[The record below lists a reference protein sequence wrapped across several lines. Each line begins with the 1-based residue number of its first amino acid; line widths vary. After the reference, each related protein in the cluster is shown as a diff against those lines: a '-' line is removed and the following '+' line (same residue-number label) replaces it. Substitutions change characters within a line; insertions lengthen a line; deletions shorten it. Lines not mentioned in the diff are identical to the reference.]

1 MGVSK
6 EETRA
11 AANQMSEYESED
23 DYAQEMEAKKATAA
37 NEYNTQEE
45 PTEEEQMQQI
55 EDKFKELYEKDPEL
69 RAALEKSN
77 ISNLGVE

>member
-1 MGVSK
+1 
-6 EETRA
+6 
-11 AANQMSEYESED
+11 
-23 DYAQEMEAKKATAA
+23 
-37 NEYNTQEE
+37 
-45 PTEEEQMQQI
+45 MQQI

>member
-23 DYAQEMEAKKATAA
+23 DSAQEIDKKAPAELPEA
-37 NEYNTQEE
+37 EPTQ
-45 PTEEEQMQQI
+45 TEEEETMQAI
-55 EDKFKELYEKDPEL
+55 ED
-69 RAALEKSN
+69 
-77 ISNLGVE
+77 

>member
-23 DYAQEMEAKKATAA
+23 DYAQEMEAKKSTAA

-45 PTEEEQMQQI
+45 PTEEE
-55 EDKFKELYEKDPEL
+55 
-69 RAALEKSN
+69 
-77 ISNLGVE
+77 